1 MALTFTTAG
10 ESHGPAVIAT
20 LFGLPFGHALDVDW
34 INSQLKRRQ
43 GGYGRGGRQN
53 VERDEVTLL
62 SGLRKG
68 LTIGSPLTLVI
79 HNKDSRIDKAPDLP
93 NVRPGHVDLAGVL
106 KIGSSNARDVL
117 ERASARETAA
127 RVMAGSAC
135 QSLLREFQ
143 IEVIA
148 RVLSI
153 GEVVADTAMGKGYT
167 QVYQDPQAARNAR
180 DAGDFGTLDRE
191 HDAALKQAIDAAKK
205 AGDTLGGTIEIVA
218 LNLPPGLGS
227 HNHWDSKLDG
237 RLGAALMSIQAMK
250 AVEIGLG
257 AEAAKR
263 HGSKVHDP
271 VLPMPPS
278 FGRPSSA
285 SGRGEV
291 LEPRSPY
298 TRGSNNAGGLEG
310 GVTNGEPLVC
320 RVHMKP
326 ISTLMNPLD
335 TVDVST
341 GKPAK
346 ASTERSD
353 TCAVPAAAIVAECA
367 VAIVLAQALLEKTG
381 GDSIAEVRRNLDGY
395 LKSLK
400 RNA

>member
-1 MALTFTTAG
+1 MALSFSTAG
-10 ESHGPAVIAT
+10 ESHGPAVVAT
-20 LFGLPFGHALDVDW
+20 LFGLPFGHALDIDW
-34 INSQLKRRQ
+34 INAQLKRRQ

-53 VERDEVTLL
+53 VEHDEVTVL

-79 HNKDSRIDKAPDLP
+79 HNKDSRLDKAPDLP

-106 KIGSSNARDVL
+106 KIGSTNARDVL

-127 RVMAGSAC
+127 RVMVGAAC

-143 IEVIA
+143 IEVMA

-153 GEVVADTAMGKGYT
+153 GPVACDEPMGKGYT
-167 QVYQDPQAARNAR
+167 KIYQGPDAARKAR
-180 DAGDFGTLDRE
+180 DSGDFGTLDRA
-191 HDAALKQAIDAAKK
+191 HDAALKQAIDKAKA
-205 AGDTLGGTIEIVA
+205 AGDTLGGSIEVVA

-227 HNHWDSKLDG
+227 HNQWDTKLDG
-237 RLGAALMSIQAMK
+237 RIGQALMSIQAMK

-278 FGRPSSA
+278 FG
-285 SGRGEV
+285 
-291 LEPRSPY
+291 RSPY

-341 GKPAK
+341 GKAAK

-381 GDSIAEVRRNLDGY
+381 GDSLLEVKRNLDAY
-395 LKSLK
+395 LKALPGA
-400 RNA
+400 R

>member
-10 ESHGPAVIAT
+10 ESHGPAVIAS
-20 LFGLPFGHALDVDW
+20 LFGLPFGHALDTDW

-53 VERDEVTLL
+53 VERDEVTVL
-62 SGLRKG
+62 SGLRRG
-68 LTIGSPLTLVI
+68 VTIGSPLTLVI
-79 HNKDSRIDKAPDLP
+79 HNKDSRLDKAPDLP

-106 KIGSSNARDVL
+106 KIGSKNARDVL

-127 RVMAGSAC
+127 RVMAGAAC
-135 QSLLREFQ
+135 QSLLREFG
-143 IEVIA
+143 IEVVA
-148 RVLSI
+148 HVLSI
-153 GEVVADTAMGKGYT
+153 GEVAADAAYGKGYT
-167 QVYQDPQAARNAR
+167 KIFQGAGDARAAR
-180 DAGDFGTLDRE
+180 DAADFGTIDRS
-191 HDAALKQAIDAAKK
+191 HDAALKAAIDDAKA

-227 HNHWDSKLDG
+227 HNQWDSKLDG
-237 RLGAALMSIQAMK
+237 KIGQALMSIQAMK

-257 AEAAKR
+257 AEAARR

-271 VLPMPPS
+271 VLPMPPAH
-278 FGRPSSA
+278 G
-285 SGRGEV
+285 
-291 LEPRSPY
+291 RSPY

-326 ISTLMNPLD
+326 ISTLMNPLQ

-341 GKPAK
+341 GKAAK

-381 GDSIAEVRRNLDGY
+381 GDSVVEAKRNLDAY
-395 LKSLK
+395 LASLK
-400 RNA
+400 TFGAGA

>member
-1 MALTFTTAG
+1 MALSFTTAG

-53 VERDEVTLL
+53 VERDAVTTL
-62 SGLRKG
+62 SGVRRG
-68 LTIGSPLTLVI
+68 VTIGSPLTLVI
-79 HNKDSRIDKAPDLP
+79 HNRDSRLDKAPDLP

-106 KIGSSNARDVL
+106 KIGSRNARDVL

-127 RVMAGSAC
+127 RVMAGAAC
-135 QSLLREFQ
+135 QGLLREFG
-143 IEVIA
+143 IEVVA

-153 GEVVADTAMGKGYT
+153 GNVECDTPMGEGY
-167 QVYQDPQAARNAR
+167 AAILDSPEDARTAR
-180 DAGDFGTLDRE
+180 DGGDFGTLDRA
-191 HDAALKQAIDAAKK
+191 HDAALKKAVDDAKA
-205 AGDTLGGTIEIVA
+205 AGDTLGGTIEVVA
-218 LNLPPGLGS
+218 VNLPPGLGS
-227 HNHWDSKLDG
+227 HNQWDTKLDG

-263 HGSKVHDP
+263 PGSKVHDP
-271 VLPMPPS
+271 VLP
-278 FGRPSSA
+278 GA
-285 SGRGEV
+285 
-291 LEPRSPY
+291 PRHGHSPY
-298 TRGSNNAGGLEG
+298 ARGSNNAGGLEG

-326 ISTLMNPLD
+326 ISTLMKPLP

-341 GKPAK
+341 GKPTE

-381 GDSIAEVRRNLDGY
+381 GDSMAEVRRNLDAY
-395 LKSLK
+395 LASL
-400 RNA
+400 REFGGGA

>member
-1 MALTFTTAG
+1 MALTFSTAG

-20 LFGLPFGHALDVDW
+20 LFGLPFGHALDLDW

-53 VERDEVTLL
+53 VETDRVEVL
-62 SGLRKG
+62 SGLRRG
-68 LTIGSPLTLVI
+68 LTIGSPLTLVAR
-79 HNKDSRIDKAPDLP
+79 NRDSRIDKAPDLA

-106 KIGSSNARDVL
+106 KIGSRNARDVL

-127 RVMAGSAC
+127 RVMAGAAC
-135 QSLLREFQ
+135 QGLLREFG
-143 IEVIA
+143 I
-148 RVLSI
+148 
-153 GEVVADTAMGKGYT
+153 EVVAHVLSTGAVQADSPMGKGYT
-167 QVYQDPQAARNAR
+167 KIFQGADAARAAR
-180 DAGDFGTLDRE
+180 DSGEFGTIDRA
-191 HDAALKQAIDAAKK
+191 HDAALKAAIDAAKA
-205 AGDTLGGTIEIVA
+205 AGDTLGGSIEVVA

-237 RLGAALMSIQAMK
+237 RLGQALMSIQAMK

-263 HGSKVHDP
+263 PGSRVHDS
-271 VLPMPPS
+271 VLPMPPAA
-278 FGRPSSA
+278 GRA
-285 SGRGEV
+285 
-291 LEPRSPY
+291 PY

-326 ISTLMNPLD
+326 ISTLMNPLP

-341 GKPAK
+341 GEAAL

-353 TCAVPAAAIVAECA
+353 TCAVAAAAIVAECA

-381 GDSIAEVRRNLDGY
+381 GDSMDEARRNLDGY
-395 LKSLK
+395 LKSL
-400 RNA
+400 RAFGGGA

>member
-53 VERDEVTLL
+53 VETDTVEVL
-62 SGLRKG
+62 SGLRRG
-68 LTIGSPLTLVI
+68 LTIGSPLTLVAR
-79 HNKDSRIDKAPDLP
+79 NRDSRIDKAPDLA

-106 KIGSSNARDVL
+106 KIGSRNARDVL

-127 RVMAGSAC
+127 RVMAGAAC
-135 QSLLREFQ
+135 QGLLREFG
-143 IEVIA
+143 I
-148 RVLSI
+148 
-153 GEVVADTAMGKGYT
+153 EVVAHVLSTGQVQADQPMGKGYT
-167 QVYQDPQAARNAR
+167 RIFQAPDDARTAR
-180 DAGDFGTLDRE
+180 DSGEFGTIDRA
-191 HDAALKQAIDAAKK
+191 HDAPLKAAIDAAKA
-205 AGDTLGGTIEIVA
+205 AGDTLGGSIEIVA

-237 RLGAALMSIQAMK
+237 RLGQALMSIQAMK

-263 HGSKVHDP
+263 HGSQVHDS
-271 VLPMPPS
+271 VLPMPPAA
-278 FGRPSSA
+278 G
-285 SGRGEV
+285 
-291 LEPRSPY
+291 RSPY
-298 TRGSNNAGGLEG
+298 TRGSNHAGGLEG

-326 ISTLMNPLD
+326 ISTLMNPLP

-341 GKPAK
+341 GEPAL

-353 TCAVPAAAIVAECA
+353 TCAVAAAAIVAECA

-381 GDSIAEVRRNLDGY
+381 GDSLDEIKRNLEGY
-395 LKSLK
+395 LKSL
-400 RNA
+400 RAFGGGS

>member
-10 ESHGPAVIAT
+10 ESHGPAVVASV
-20 LFGLPFGHALDVDW
+20 FGFPFGHQLDLDW

-53 VERDEVTLL
+53 VERDTLDVL
-62 SGLRKG
+62 SGVRRG
-68 LTIGSPLTLVI
+68 VTIGSPLTLVV
-79 HNKDSRIDKAPDLP
+79 HNKDSRLDMAPDLP

-106 KIGSSNARDVL
+106 KIGSRNARDVL

-127 RVMAGSAC
+127 RVMVGSAC
-135 QSLLREFQ
+135 QSLLREFG
-143 IEVIA
+143 IEVVA
-148 RVLSI
+148 HVLSI
-153 GEVVADTAMGKGYT
+153 GEVESSTPLGEGYGQIRRDAT
-167 QVYQDPQAARNAR
+167 GARSAR
-180 DAGDFGTLDRE
+180 DSGDFGTIDRYQ
-191 HDAALKQAIDAAKK
+191 DDKLQSAIDAAKE

-227 HNHWDSKLDG
+227 HNQWDTKLDG
-237 RLGAALMSIQAMK
+237 RIAQALMSIQAMK

-257 AEAAKR
+257 AEAAQR
-263 HGSKVHDP
+263 PGSKVHDP
-271 VLPMPPS
+271 VLPE
-278 FGRPSSA
+278 R
-285 SGRGEV
+285 SGR
-291 LEPRSPY
+291 SPFA
-298 TRGSNNAGGLEG
+298 RASNNAGGLEG

-320 RVHMKP
+320 RLHMKP

-341 GKPAK
+341 GEPAK

-367 VAIVLAQALLEKTG
+367 VAIVIAQALLEKTG
-381 GDSIAEVRRNLDGY
+381 GDSVTEQRRNLEAYID
-395 LKSLK
+395 SLK
-400 RNA
+400 EFGPGGGA

>member
-10 ESHGPAVIAT
+10 ESHGPAVVAS
-20 LFGLPFGHALDVDW
+20 LFGLPFGHALDLDW

-53 VERDEVTLL
+53 VERDEVTVL
-62 SGLRKG
+62 SGLRRG
-68 LTIGSPLTLVI
+68 TTIGSPLTLVI
-79 HNKDSRIDKAPDLP
+79 HNRDSRLDKAPDLP

-106 KIGSSNARDVL
+106 KIGSKNARDVL

-127 RVMAGSAC
+127 RVMAGAAC
-135 QSLLREFQ
+135 QSLLREFG
-143 IEVIA
+143 IEIVA
-148 RVLSI
+148 HVLSI
-153 GEVVADTAMGKGYT
+153 GEVASDTPLGKGYT
-167 QVYQDPQAARNAR
+167 RIFHGPADARTAR
-180 DAGDFGTLDRE
+180 DAAEFGTIDRG
-191 HDAALKQAIDAAKK
+191 HDAALKQAIDDAKA
-205 AGDTLGGTIEIVA
+205 AGDTLGGTIEVVA

-227 HNHWDSKLDG
+227 HNQWDSKLDG
-237 RLGAALMSIQAMK
+237 RLGQALMSIQAMK

-263 HGSKVHDP
+263 HGSKVHDS
-271 VLPMPPS
+271 VLPMPPAA
-278 FGRPSSA
+278 G
-285 SGRGEV
+285 
-291 LEPRSPY
+291 RSPY

-326 ISTLMNPLD
+326 ISTLMSPLD

-341 GKPAK
+341 GKPTK

-367 VAIVLAQALLEKTG
+367 VAIVLATALLEKTG
-381 GDSIAEVRRNLDGY
+381 GDSVAEARRNLDAY
-395 LKSLK
+395 LASL
-400 RNA
+400 RAPGAGE

>member
-1 MALTFTTAG
+1 MALSFTTAG

-20 LFGLPFGHALDVDW
+20 VFGLPFGHALDLGW
-34 INSQLKRRQ
+34 INSQLARRQ

-53 VERDEVTLL
+53 VERDEATAL
-62 SGLRKG
+62 SGLRRG

-106 KIGSSNARDVL
+106 KVGSRNARDVL

-127 RVMAGSAC
+127 RVMSGAAC
-135 QSLLREFQ
+135 QSLLREVG

-153 GEVVADTAMGKGYT
+153 GDVIADQPMGPGYT
-167 QVYQDPQAARNAR
+167 ACVQDPAVARAAR
-180 DAGDFGTLDRE
+180 DAGEFGTLDRRS
-191 HDAALKQAIDAAKK
+191 DAALKAAIDGARA
-205 AGDTLGGTIEIVA
+205 AGDTLGGVIEVVA
-218 LNLPPGLGS
+218 VNLPPGLGS

-237 RLGAALMSIQAMK
+237 RLGQALMSIQAMK

-257 AEAAKR
+257 CETAR
-263 HGSKVHDP
+263 RRGSAVHDAVHP
-271 VLPMPPS
+271 APPP
-278 FGRPSSA
+278 FGRA
-285 SGRGEV
+285 
-291 LEPRSPY
+291 PY
-298 TRGSNNAGGLEG
+298 ARGSNNAGGLEG

-381 GDSIAEVRRNLDGY
+381 GDSMAEVKRNLDGY
-395 LKSLK
+395 IASL
-400 RNA
+400 REFRS

>member
-1 MALTFTTAG
+1 MTLTFNTAG
-10 ESHGPAVIAT
+10 ESHGPAVVASV
-20 LFGLPFGHALDVDW
+20 FGFPFGHELDTDW

-53 VERDEVTLL
+53 VERDEVTVL
-62 SGLRKG
+62 SGIRKG
-68 LTIGSPLTLVI
+68 VTIGSPLTLVI
-79 HNKDSRIDKAPDLP
+79 YNKDSRLDKAPDLP

-106 KIGSSNARDVL
+106 KIGSQNARDVL

-127 RVMAGSAC
+127 RVMVGSAC
-135 QSLLREFQ
+135 QSLLRQFG
-143 IEVIA
+143 IEVVA
-148 RVLSI
+148 HVLSI
-153 GEVVADTAMGKGYT
+153 GDVQGDRSMGNGYARILK
-167 QVYQDPQAARNAR
+167 DGGAARNAR
-180 DAGDFGTLDRE
+180 DSGEFGTIERK
-191 HDAALKQAIDAAKK
+191 HDASLKAAIDTAK
-205 AGDTLGGTIEIVA
+205 AEGDTLGGTIEVVA
-218 LNLPPGLGS
+218 TNMPPGLGS
-227 HNHWDSKLDG
+227 HNQWDTKLDG
-237 RLGAALMSIQAMK
+237 RIGQALMSIQAMK

-257 AEAAKR
+257 AEAAQR

-271 VLPMPPS
+271 VLPA
-278 FGRPSSA
+278 SSA
-285 SGRGEV
+285 TG
-291 LEPRSPY
+291 RSPY

-341 GKPAK
+341 GKSAK

-367 VAIVLAQALLEKTG
+367 VAVVIAQALLEKTG
-381 GDSIAEVRRNLDGY
+381 GDSIAEQKRNLESY
-395 LKSLK
+395 LNSLEVFEPG
-400 RNA
+400 AEA